1 MYQQIIL
8 DKPPVRVFNVPTL
21 NKEARM
27 KTEPSNE
34 DLAKLVKQRL
44 DNETEREWMLDA
56 LMAEL
61 SMNDLDG
68 LQERLP

>member
-1 MYQQIIL
+1 
-8 DKPPVRVFNVPTL
+8 
-21 NKEARM
+21 M